1 MTTMRFQY
9 RAATAAGQM
18 VEGIAEAPSRQGL
31 LEQLHRRQL
40 YPVAVEPAA
49 PAVRRAAG
57 RRLNRRAAVA
67 LWSRNFATLLGAAM
81 PVDRALAVTAEQ
93 AGHEGLANALRH
105 VRRSVQEG
113 SSIADAMALYP
124 TYFPQLVT
132 AMVAAGETSGA
143 LEIVFTQLAAQLE
156 ERTELRG
163 QVRSALIYPA
173 LMAVV
178 ASIGVIV
185 LLLVVVPRFTTMLED
200 VGGSLPVTT
209 QLLVWGSAAMTGAWW
224 LWLGLAAAAGYGI
237 AIMLTRPSA
246 RKRWHAWR
254 LSQPV
259 VGDLERKFVTARFTR
274 TLGML
279 LKSGVSIVPA
289 LRIARASVTNVAL
302 AEQIDGVVIAVAGGS
317 ALAPALADSLPPL
330 AVHMLAVGEE
340 SGRLEELCV
349 RISDTYD
356 GEVRRAL
363 RSAVAMIEPA
373 MILLFGALVGFVALA
388 MLQAIYSINTTAL

>member
-1 MTTMRFQY
+1 VT
-9 RAATAAGQM
+9 
-18 VEGIAEAPSRQGL
+18 VEQ
-31 LEQLHRRQL
+31 
-40 YPVAVEPAA
+40 AA
-49 PAVRRAAG
+49 PAIQRAAG

-67 LWSRNFATLLGAAM
+67 LWSRNFATLLGAAV

-93 AGHEGLANALRH
+93 AGHEGLADALRH

-113 SSIADAMALYP
+113 SGVADALSLYP
-124 TYFPQLVT
+124 TFFPQLVT

-143 LEIVFTQLAAQLE
+143 LEVVFSQLAVYLE
-156 ERTELRG
+156 ETAELRA

-173 LMAVV
+173 LMAAV
-178 ASIGVIV
+178 ASIGIIV
-185 LLLVVVPRFTTMLED
+185 LLLVVVPRFSTMLED

-209 QLLVWGSAAMTGAWW
+209 QLVVWGSTAMTGAWW
-224 LWLGLAAAAGYGI
+224 LWLGLAVGAGYGI
-237 AIMLTRPSA
+237 AVLLARPA
-246 RKRWHAWR
+246 NRKRWHAWR
-254 LSQPV
+254 LSRPV
-259 VGDLERKFVTARFTR
+259 VGDLELKFVTARFTR

-279 LKSGVSIVPA
+279 LESGVSIVPA
-289 LRIARASVTNVAL
+289 LRIARASVTNMAL
-302 AEQIDGVVIAVAGGS
+302 AEEIDGVVTTVAGGS

-363 RSAVAMIEPA
+363 RTAVAMIEPA